1 MVSIPANT
9 VAFSLS
15 IGSRT
20 IRADDL
26 PKLLE
31 RYQLMPQLVREL
43 VVDEAIAS
51 VSLPPGAIDDGVQ
64 QFRQRNQL
72 LADEQLEAWMT
83 HNNLT
88 VEVFRSRLERTLKIE
103 QYKQN
108 QWDSQLDG
116 IFLENKTQYDKAIYS
131 LIRTD
136 DPYAAQELYFRLQD
150 DEKAFGEVASQFSQ
164 GPEAK
169 TGGMVGPVPLGNIHP
184 SLIQILSSSKPG
196 QLHPP
201 VRLDKWNVIVRL
213 EQLLPAQL
221 DDAMRQTLLTQLY
234 DDWVTERVAEVLAR
248 NSKPPASEA
257 ASPSQ

>member
-1 MVSIPANT
+1 MVSTPAQT

-20 IRADDL
+20 IGSEHL
-26 PKLLE
+26 PALLE

-43 VVDEAIAS
+43 VIDDAIAS
-51 VSLPPGAIDDGVQ
+51 VTLESGAIDDGVAQ
-64 QFRQRNQL
+64 LRLRNQIQS
-72 LADEQLEAWMT
+72 DEQFDAWLA
-83 HNNLT
+83 HNGLT
-88 VEVFRSRLERTLKIE
+88 SEVLRGRLERTLKIE
-103 QYKQN
+103 QYKQER
-108 QWDSQLDG
+108 WESQLDG
-116 IFLENKTQYDKAIYS
+116 YFLDNKTQYDKAIYS

-136 DPYAAQELYFRLQD
+136 DAYAAQELYFRLQED
-150 DEKAFGEVASQFSQ
+150 DKVFGEIASQYSQ

-213 EQLLPAQL
+213 EQMLPAKL

-234 DDWVTERVAEVLAR
+234 DEWLGEQVGEVLAR
-248 NSKPPASEA
+248 HNKPAEPDA
-257 ASPSQ
+257 APPR

>member
-15 IGSRT
+15 IGTRT
-20 IRADDL
+20 IGAHDL
-26 PKLLE
+26 PQLLE

-43 VVDEAIAS
+43 VVDNAIAS
-51 VSLPPGAIDDGVQ
+51 VKLPPGTLDDGVV

-72 LADEQLEAWMT
+72 LSDEQFQAWLAQNGFTLES
-83 HNNLT
+83 LR
-88 VEVFRSRLERTLKIE
+88 ERLERTLKIE
-103 QYKQN
+103 QYKTEK
-108 QWDSQLDG
+108 WDSTLDG
-116 IFLENKTQYDKAIYS
+116 IFLDNKTQYDKAIYS
-131 LIRTD
+131 LIRTE

-150 DEKAFGEVASQFSQ
+150 NDKAFGEIAKQYSQ

-184 SLIQILSSSKPG
+184 SLIQILTSSKPG

-213 EQLLPAQL
+213 EQFLPAKL
-221 DDAMRQTLLTQLY
+221 DDAMRQTLMTQLY
-234 DDWVTERVAEVLAR
+234 DDWLAEQVGEVLAS
-248 NSKPPASEA
+248 NTPSEN
-257 ASPSQ
+257 PEPEP

>member
-1 MVSIPANT
+1 MVSTPAQT

-20 IRADDL
+20 IGSEHL
-26 PKLLE
+26 PALLE

-43 VVDEAIAS
+43 VIDDAISS
-51 VSLPPGAIDDGVQ
+51 VTLEPGAIDDGVAQ
-64 QFRQRNQL
+64 LRMRNQIQSEEQFDAW
-72 LADEQLEAWMT
+72 LA
-83 HNNLT
+83 HNGLT
-88 VEVFRSRLERTLKIE
+88 SEVLRGRLERTLKIE
-103 QYKQN
+103 QYKQDR
-108 QWDSQLDG
+108 WESQLDG
-116 IFLENKTQYDKAIYS
+116 YFLDNKTQYDKAIYS

-136 DPYAAQELYFRLQD
+136 DAYAAQELYFRLQED
-150 DEKAFGEVASQFSQ
+150 DKVFGDIASQYSQ

-184 SLIQILSSSKPG
+184 SLIQILSSSQPG

-213 EQLLPAQL
+213 EQMLPAKL

-234 DDWVTERVAEVLAR
+234 DEWLGEQVGEVLAR
-248 NSKPPASEA
+248 HNKPAEPDA
-257 ASPSQ
+257 APQ

>member
-1 MVSIPANT
+1 MVSISAKS

-15 IGSRT
+15 IGPRT
-20 IRADDL
+20 IGTDDL
-26 PKLLE
+26 PSLLE

-43 VVDEAIAS
+43 VIDDAISS
-51 VSLPPGAIDDGVQ
+51 VALEPGAVDDGVMQ
-64 QFRQRNQL
+64 VRLRNQIQT
-72 LADEQLEAWMT
+72 DEQFSAWLA
-83 HNNLT
+83 HNDLT
-88 VEVFRSRLERTLKIE
+88 QETLASRLERTLKIE
-103 QYKQN
+103 QFKQDR
-108 QWDSQLDG
+108 WDSKLDG

-131 LIRTD
+131 LIRTED
-136 DPYAAQELYFRLQD
+136 AYAAQELYFRLQEND
-150 DEKAFGEVASQFSQ
+150 KAFGEIASQYSQ

-213 EQLLPAQL
+213 EQMLPAQL

-234 DDWVTERVAEVLAR
+234 DDWLAEEVADVLAHH
-248 NSKPPASEA
+248 NQPATTES
-257 ASPSQ
+257 ASPQ